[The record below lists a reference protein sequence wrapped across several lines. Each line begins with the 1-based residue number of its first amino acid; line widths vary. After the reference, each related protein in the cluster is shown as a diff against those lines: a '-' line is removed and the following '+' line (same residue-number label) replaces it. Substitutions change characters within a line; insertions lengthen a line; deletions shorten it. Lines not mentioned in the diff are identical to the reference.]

1 MVELELD
8 SLHADG
14 ENLILRGPDGQ
25 RYRLVID
32 EALRT
37 AVRRDRPHLE
47 ALRAREA
54 SALRPRDIQSRI
66 RAGASVEEVAAEGGL
81 TLESVRRY
89 EGPVQAERSWIAQQT
104 RALPIGREVG
114 APTLGDLVVD
124 RLAARGVTS
133 EAEWDAVRRAGEPW
147 EVAVAFTAGGSLRV
161 AHWQV
166 DLTTRSLVA
175 LDDESR
181 WLSET
186 ELTGSRRAARGR
198 PFDVEHEDDSRRAPD
213 VVILD
218 SRALPTEGDG
228 DGRDE
233 SSGTD
238 RVAVATDGSPTST
251 VKDGA
256 APAATD
262 HHAPAEEDRL
272 GTPAATEALL
282 DRLDATRGRR
292 GFGRRRPA
300 RGDDA
305 VQGSAPP
312 SASTDDQ
319 GDDGDPTDDAT
330 PARTGGSSGT
340 ASRTSAVDDALFP
353 VAPVLRLRQ
362 QVAAPVASAGEPG
375 SQDDAHDGVDPVDD
389 GAPAAATED
398 DAPAASGRP
407 ARSRAKARRTSIP
420 SWDEIVFGA
429 KQD

>member
-218 SRALPTEGDG
+218 SRTLPSESG
-228 DGRDE
+228 DGREE
-233 SSGTD
+233 SSATH
-238 RVAVATDGSPTST
+238 VTATDSAATDT
-251 VKDGA
+251 VEDGA
-256 APAATD
+256 APED
-262 HHAPAEEDRL
+262 GEHDSPAQEDRL

-305 VQGSAPP
+305 GQGSTPA
-312 SASTDDQ
+312 SADEQ
-319 GDDGDPTDDAT
+319 GDDVDPADGVT
-330 PARTGGSSGT
+330 PARSGGSSGT

-353 VAPVLRLRQ
+353 VSPVLRLRQ

-375 SQDDAHDGVDPVDD
+375 SQEDAHDGVDPVDD
-389 GAPAAATED
+389 GAPAAPED
-398 DAPAASGRP
+398 DAPAAASGRP

>member
-218 SRALPTEGDG
+218 SRALPSEPGDG
-228 DGRDE
+228 D
-233 SSGTD
+233 D
-238 RVAVATDGSPTST
+238 RGAATATATQDSPAASQP
-251 VKDGA
+251 VDDGA
-256 APAATD
+256 APEAD
-262 HHAPAEEDRL
+262 EHDSPAQEDRL

-305 VQGSAPP
+305 TQGAAPA
-312 SASTDDQ
+312 SVSTDGQ
-319 GDDGDPTDDAT
+319 GDDVDPADGVT
-330 PARTGGSSGT
+330 PARSGGSSGT

-362 QVAAPVASAGEPG
+362 QVAAPAASAGEPALE
-375 SQDDAHDGVDPVDD
+375 DDSHDGAGPVVD
-389 GAPAAATED
+389 GAPAAPED

>member
-186 ELTGSRRAARGR
+186 ELTGSRRSARGR

-218 SRALPTEGDG
+218 SRALPAEPGDDGPG
-228 DGRDE
+228 DHA
-233 SSGTD
+233 S
-238 RVAVATDGSPTST
+238 
-251 VKDGA
+251 GA
-256 APAATD
+256 ASSADDAHDVPDRDTASPADEQDTAGD
-262 HHAPAEEDRL
+262 EDRL
-272 GTPAATEALL
+272 GSPAATEALL

-300 RGDDA
+300 RGDEPDEGAAPSSSSSHDA
-305 VQGSAPP
+305 DVADPAGSAR
-312 SASTDDQ
+312 T
-319 GDDGDPTDDAT
+319 G
-330 PARTGGSSGT
+330 ARTGGASGT
-340 ASRTSAVDDALFP
+340 ASRSSAVDDALFP

-362 QVAAPVASAGEPG
+362 QGAPTDEP
-375 SQDDAHDGVDPVDD
+375 HDGVTHDAGDTPDGDATAGADD
-389 GAPAAATED
+389 EAAPA
-398 DAPAASGRP
+398 PSNRP